1 MVRSMVVSL
10 VAFMA
15 ALSTQGANAEIQLV
29 ASGGSGG
36 TTPLLSIVSYF
47 NTDDG
52 VLYNADFTAI
62 APIDITFQV
71 GAGPSATYYLGLP
84 GGDTVTNDTDSPFLG
99 FDVKVETIISG
110 TAITLAGRDPTLFPN
125 VIISDATEAKF
136 SGPPG
141 LQPGGT
147 MSFGVTFTVPA
158 FGGDFEYVEL
168 VLTPSVPEASTWAM
182 MLAGFVGL
190 GFAGYR
196 ASRRAALAA

>member
-10 VAFMA
+10 VAFVA

-36 TTPLLSIVSYF
+36 TTPVLSIVSYF

-84 GGDTVTNDTDSPFLG
+84 GGDG
-99 FDVKVETIISG
+99 HK
-110 TAITLAGRDPTLFPN
+110 RHR
-125 VIISDATEAKF
+125 F
-136 SGPPG
+136 S
-141 LQPGGT
+141 
-147 MSFGVTFTVPA
+147 V
-158 FGGDFEYVEL
+158 
-168 VLTPSVPEASTWAM
+168 
-182 MLAGFVGL
+182 
-190 GFAGYR
+190 
-196 ASRRAALAA
+196 SRV